1 MAVTVF
7 IPTALRQ
14 FAGDRAEIEVDALTV
29 GEALDKVTG
38 EHAELR
44 RHLYGEQG
52 TLRNFVN
59 VYVNDN
65 DIRHGQKL
73 ETHLKDGDTI
83 SIVPAIAG
91 GAATEKEV
99 GEPGGAQESAPP
111 KVASSSA
118 VETGASA
125 LPSLTNDEIARYS
138 RHLIMPEV
146 GMEGQRRL
154 KAARVLMIGTG
165 GLGAPT
171 GMYLAAAGVGTLGVV
186 DFDVVDAS
194 NLQRQ
199 IVHGTKDVGR
209 PKIESARDRLNDINP
224 NVKIEAYETRLTSEN
239 ALELFREYDMV
250 VDGTD
255 NFPTR
260 YLVNDACVLTGK
272 PNVYGSIFRFEGQAS
287 VFWAARGACYR
298 CLYPEP
304 PPPGLV
310 PSCAEGGVLGV
321 LPGIVG
327 AIQANE
333 TIKLILGGGEPL
345 INRLLLFDAWK
356 MRFRELKLRKDP
368 ECPVCGERPTIR
380 ELIDYE
386 EFCGLRPAPTQTSTE
401 ETEETRQMEEIT
413 ATELK
418 QRLDRGDDIQIV
430 DVREPNEY
438 DIARIPGAKLI
449 PLGQVVGRSGEIE
462 EGRETV
468 VHCKGGVRSARAIEA
483 LTRSGFKGK
492 LVNLKGGITAW
503 SNEVDP
509 SVPKY

>member
-14 FAGDRAEIEVDALTV
+14 FAGDRAEVSVEAGTV

-44 RHLYGEQG
+44 RHLYGEQNA
-52 TLRNFVN
+52 LRNFVN
-59 VYVNDN
+59 VYVNDE
-65 DIRHGQKL
+65 DIRHAQRL
-73 ETHLKDGDTI
+73 ETPVKDGDTV
-83 SIVPAIAG
+83 SIIPAIAG
-91 GAATEKEV
+91 GAATEAEA
-99 GEPGGAQESAPP
+99 GPGAASGRGAAAELP
-111 KVASSSA
+111 
-118 VETGASA
+118 A
-125 LPSLTNDEIARYS
+125 LSNDEIARYS

-146 GMEGQRRL
+146 GVEGQRKL

-171 GMYLAAAGVGTLGVV
+171 GMYLAAAGVGTLGIV

-199 IVHGTKDVGR
+199 IVHRTKDVGR

-224 NVKIEAYETRLTSEN
+224 HVKIEAYETRLTSEN
-239 ALELFREYDMV
+239 ALGLFREYDMV

-260 YLVNDACVLTGK
+260 YLVNDACVLTGR

-287 VFWAARGACYR
+287 VFWAERGACYR

-333 TIKLILGGGEPL
+333 AIKLILGGGEPL

-356 MRFRELKLRKDP
+356 LRFRDLKLRKDP
-368 ECPVCGERPTIR
+368 ACPVCGEQPSIK

-386 EFCGLRPAPTQTSTE
+386 EFCGLRPPAEQPTQSTE
-401 ETEETRQMEEIT
+401 ETRMEEI
-413 ATELK
+413 
-418 QRLDRGDDIQIV
+418 
-430 DVREPNEY
+430 
-438 DIARIPGAKLI
+438 
-449 PLGQVVGRSGEIE
+449 
-462 EGRETV
+462 
-468 VHCKGGVRSARAIEA
+468 
-483 LTRSGFKGK
+483 
-492 LVNLKGGITAW
+492 
-503 SNEVDP
+503 
-509 SVPKY
+509 